1 MPQDRRRYEL
11 RDPNLNRQLE
21 DLVAEAQKV
30 HGPSEDGEMLR
41 QILVTGLRL
50 LSDRTPRADLKLINS
65 ALKELRHALFTFAPY
80 EHVRKVA
87 IFGSART
94 PHEAPEW
101 KCAHEFA
108 ERLARAGWMVIT
120 GAGDGIMGAAQ
131 GGAGREK
138 SFGVN
143 IRLPFEQAANRVI
156 AGDKKLVNFRYFFT
170 RKLVF
175 VKESHA
181 IALFPGG
188 FGTHDEGYEAL
199 TLVQTGKS
207 ELIPIVFVDAKGGTY
222 WSSWE
227 RYVKEHLHA
236 RGLISA
242 DDLALFKVTDSV
254 DDAVAEVLQFYRNYH
269 SSRYVRELLVLRVH
283 RAPDAGQLGA
293 LNREFKDILVSGA
306 IETRGPLAE
315 ERGECP
321 DFARVTLHFNRRDVG
336 RVRRLVDRLNGF
348 GPDTPPPPQ
357 EASPHEI
364 IAQRLPPGAEREED
378 DLGMSPPRRQGS

>member
-1 MPQDRRRYEL
+1 MAQERRRYEL
-11 RDPNLNRQLE
+11 RDPKLNRQLE
-21 DLVAEAQKV
+21 ELVAEAQKV

-94 PHEAPEW
+94 PREAPEW
-101 KCAHEFA
+101 KSAHEFA
-108 ERLARAGWMVIT
+108 ERLAQAGWMVIT

-143 IRLPFEQAANRVI
+143 IRLPFEQAANPVI

-170 RKLVF
+170 RKLMF

-207 ELIPIVFVDAKGGTY
+207 ELIPIVFVDAEGGTY

-227 RYVKEHLHA
+227 QYVRKHLHA

-254 DDAVAEVLQFYRNYH
+254 DAAVHEVMRFYSNYH
-269 SSRYVRELLVLRVH
+269 SSRYVRELLVMRVH
-283 RAPDAGQLGA
+283 RAPDGGQLRE

-306 IETRGPLAE
+306 IEAREPLPE

-321 DFARVTLHFNRRDVG
+321 EFARVTLHFNRRDVG

-348 GPDTPPPPQ
+348 APGTASPPQ

-364 IAQRLPPGAEREED
+364 IPQRLPPEAEREED
-378 DLGMSPPRRQGS
+378 DLGVPPPGRKGS